1 MFRFIQEV
9 INLAREIDA
18 PNLLP
23 SAFYDLSRYPLS
35 DIFEHSSLRA
45 TAADG
50 ASSARPELS
59 LHALSLQDTQ
69 KLVLGKEAA
78 HYAVTALI
86 RSMATEARSNPVF
99 AHHHQQYHHH
109 HAHPLANA
117 GGGGHGRGQ
126 FAARHRRAE
135 SGHVHRC
142 ASPAACWRDVCEL
155 VDLATQHYLFDRE
168 RGAMDPLY
176 VAAELALLKG
186 SDVLAISGT
195 GPAGAAGNGAGAV
208 GGGVGA
214 GGGMGGAG
222 GGHGA
227 GGGAGGLGGLGAEDD
242 AYGDGGTC
250 KACARAFELWARKE
264 RERLWKSV
272 PGWFRLD

>member
-1 MFRFIQEV
+1 M

-18 PNLLP
+18 PNLLL

-35 DIFEHSSLRA
+35 EVFDQGSSRSEA
-45 TAADG
+45 TSPKADV
-50 ASSARPELS
+50 S
-59 LHALSLQDTQ
+59 LHQLTLLDTQ

-99 AHHHQQYHHH
+99 THHHNHVSP
-109 HAHPLANA
+109 PLGAL
-117 GGGGHGRGQ
+117 GGIRGGVGRGQ

-135 SGHVHRC
+135 SGPIHRC

-176 VAAELALLKG
+176 VAEELAMLKG
-186 SDVLAISGT
+186 SDALTPVGAS
-195 GPAGAAGNGAGAV
+195 AAGGIE
-208 GGGVGA
+208 GG
-214 GGGMGGAG
+214 
-222 GGHGA
+222 
-227 GGGAGGLGGLGAEDD
+227 ED
-242 AYGDGGTC
+242 AFGDGGTC
-250 KACARAFELWARKE
+250 KACARAFEVWARKE
-264 RERLWKSV
+264 RERLWKSI

>member
-1 MFRFIQEV
+1 MASDVFREEEKLIVNCDLQEV

-35 DIFEHSSLRA
+35 DIFEHTSSCS
-45 TAADG
+45 D
-50 ASSARPELS
+50 SPYPRPDISLQSLS
-59 LHALSLQDTQ
+59 LLDTQ

-99 AHHHQQYHHH
+99 AHHHNHVNTHPH
-109 HAHPLANA
+109 GPLANT
-117 GGGGHGRGQ
+117 GRGGQ

-135 SGHVHRC
+135 SGHIHRC

-176 VAAELALLKG
+176 VAEELAMLKG
-186 SDVLAISGT
+186 SDVLSISNT
-195 GPAGAAGNGAGAV
+195 GNAPGNAGV
-208 GGGVGA
+208 
-214 GGGMGGAG
+214 
-222 GGHGA
+222 
-227 GGGAGGLGGLGAEDD
+227 GAGGLGGLGAEGD
-242 AYGDGGTC
+242 GDGGTC
-250 KACARAFELWARKE
+250 KACARAFEHWARKE
-264 RERLWKSV
+264 RERLWKSI
-272 PGWFRLD
+272 PGWFRLDS